1 MPRAWT
7 VPAGSDLWQVVSRSS
22 VLKADEDSAGG
33 TNETNSLNPDGN
45 LDTRASKAV
54 ENVVKEVRGAIES
67 AGRYAVSVT
76 ASSVPPEGV
85 EMVLAAAAYRLCMP
99 KPSLLAV
106 VMGDGGIVSPINRL
120 YKEYTDWLKCLRE
133 GGSFTEPTDPT
144 GQDYTTA
151 VGDTNLAISGVRWG
165 DSLADGDEYDA
176 GITSDGIVVSRLSQN
191 MNTN

>member
-1 MPRAWT
+1 MTLSGRE
-7 VPAGSDLWQVVSRSS
+7 RSS
-22 VLKADEDSAGG
+22 PFTS
-33 TNETNSLNPDGN
+33 
-45 LDTRASKAV
+45 
-54 ENVVKEVRGAIES
+54 
-67 AGRYAVSVT
+67 
-76 ASSVPPEGV
+76 SSVPPEGV

-133 GGSFTEPTDPT
+133 GGSFTEPTNPT
-144 GQDYTTA
+144 GVDYTTA
-151 VGDTNLAISGVRWG
+151 VGDDNPAISGVRWG